1 VEEYQDL
8 NRLVMETIWSR
19 TRISTVWPRRAVR
32 MSIRT
37 QQVGTVSEPQQI
49 GQEEQCEGVA
59 GQGRVLGPQQVVNEK
74 SVEEY

>member
-1 VEEYQDL
+1 
-8 NRLVMETIWSR
+8 
-19 TRISTVWPRRAVR
+19 